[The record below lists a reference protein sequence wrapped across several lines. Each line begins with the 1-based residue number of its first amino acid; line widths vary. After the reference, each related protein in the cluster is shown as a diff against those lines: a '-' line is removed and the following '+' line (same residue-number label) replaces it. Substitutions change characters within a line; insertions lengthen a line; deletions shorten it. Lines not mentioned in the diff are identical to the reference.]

1 MKVGL
6 LGFGTV
12 GSGVY
17 EILNNSI
24 SGIEVIKVLD
34 RDLTKLPIITNN
46 INDIVDDKEIDIVV
60 EAMGGIH
67 PAYEYIIA
75 SLKSGKNVV
84 TANKAVVAKYL
95 EEFLKV
101 AKENNVRFL
110 FEASVGGGIP
120 CLASIQKARRI
131 DKINRIYGILN
142 GTSNFILDSMF
153 KENKEFFDVLK
164 TAQELGYAEAD
175 PSADIDGYDVLNKI
189 VIASV
194 LAYDFYIDREVFPV
208 YSMRNISKDDISY
221 LKKNS
226 KMVKYIGESIVKNG
240 KYEAFVMPN
249 IFNIT
254 TQEATV
260 PSNFN
265 LVTLFGDTI
274 GELKFYGQ
282 GAGKLPTA
290 NAIVQDILD
299 IKLNY
304 SNYEIKCNN
313 SLAYSDVE
321 LKNRFLLRSYKKL
334 DSELIEKIEEYNG
347 NYYMFTKE
355 ISTKD
360 LKIMADNLLKNDKKG
375 LVAKIN
381 N

>member
-24 SGIEVIKVLD
+24 SGIEVTKVLD
-34 RDLTKLPIITNN
+34 RDLTKLPITTNN
-46 INDIVDDKEIDIVV
+46 INDIIDDKEIDIVV

-120 CLASIQKARRI
+120 CLASIQKAKRI
-131 DKINRIYGILN
+131 DKISRIYGILN
-142 GTSNFILDSMF
+142 GTSNFILDAMF

-221 LKKNS
+221 LKKNN
-226 KMVKYIGESIVKNG
+226 KMIKYIGESIVKNG

-249 IFNIT
+249 IFDIT

-265 LVTLFGDTI
+265 LVTIFGDTI

-313 SLAYSDVE
+313 SLLYSDVE

-355 ISTKD
+355 ISTKN
-360 LKIMADNLLKNDKKG
+360 LKTLADNLLKNDEKG

>member
-24 SGIEVIKVLD
+24 SGIEVTKVLD

-46 INDIVDDKEIDIVV
+46 INDIIDDKEIDIVV

-120 CLASIQKARRI
+120 CLASIQKAKRI
-131 DKINRIYGILN
+131 DKISRIYGILN
-142 GTSNFILDSMF
+142 GTSNFILDAMF

-221 LKKNS
+221 LKKNN
-226 KMVKYIGESIVKNG
+226 KMIKYIGESIVKNG

-249 IFNIT
+249 IFDIT

-265 LVTLFGDTI
+265 LVTIFGDTI

-313 SLAYSDVE
+313 SLLYSDVE

-355 ISTKD
+355 ISTKN
-360 LKIMADNLLKNDKKG
+360 LKTLADNLLKNDEKG

>member
-24 SGIEVIKVLD
+24 SGIEVTKVLD

-46 INDIVDDKEIDIVV
+46 INDIIDDKEIDIVV

-75 SLKSGKNVV
+75 SLKNGKNVV

-120 CLASIQKARRI
+120 CLASIQKAKRI
-131 DKINRIYGILN
+131 DKISRIYGILN
-142 GTSNFILDSMF
+142 GTSNFILDAMF

-221 LKKNS
+221 LKKNN
-226 KMVKYIGESIVKNG
+226 KMIKYIGESIVKNG

-249 IFNIT
+249 IFDIT

-265 LVTLFGDTI
+265 LVTIFGDTI

-313 SLAYSDVE
+313 SLLYSDVE

-355 ISTKD
+355 ISTKN
-360 LKIMADNLLKNDKKG
+360 LKTLADNLLKNDEKG

>member
-24 SGIEVIKVLD
+24 SGIEVTKVLD

-46 INDIVDDKEIDIVV
+46 INDIIDDKEIDIVV

-95 EEFLKV
+95 EKFLKV

-120 CLASIQKARRI
+120 CLASIQKAKRI
-131 DKINRIYGILN
+131 DKISRIYGILN
-142 GTSNFILDSMF
+142 GTSNFILDAMF

-221 LKKNS
+221 LKKNN
-226 KMVKYIGESIVKNG
+226 KMIKYIGESIVKNG

-249 IFNIT
+249 IFDIT

-265 LVTLFGDTI
+265 LVTIFGDTI

-313 SLAYSDVE
+313 SLLYSDVE

-355 ISTKD
+355 ISTKN
-360 LKIMADNLLKNDKKG
+360 LKTLADNLLKNDEKG

>member
-24 SGIEVIKVLD
+24 SGIEVTKVLD

-46 INDIVDDKEIDIVV
+46 INDIIDDKEIDIVV

-75 SLKSGKNVV
+75 SLKNGKNVV

-120 CLASIQKARRI
+120 CLASIQKAKRI
-131 DKINRIYGILN
+131 DKISRIYGILN
-142 GTSNFILDSMF
+142 GTSNFILDAMF

-208 YSMRNISKDDISY
+208 YSMKNISKDDISY

-226 KMVKYIGESIVKNG
+226 KMIKYIGESIVKNG

-249 IFNIT
+249 IFDIT

-265 LVTLFGDTI
+265 LVTIFGDTI

-313 SLAYSDVE
+313 SLLYSDVE

-355 ISTKD
+355 ISTKN
-360 LKIMADNLLKNDKKG
+360 LKTLADNLLKNDEKG